1 MLFKVKAEKENE
13 VLIKKGNKQLLE
25 KGNFSDQSQ
34 FFLSYVQNFKHL
46 IHQQLTVNLE
56 KIFHNSMFGHRKC
69 HGCLMALHAFTEQW
83 KEDLDNH
90 NIIGTIAIDLSKAFD
105 CVPHDIILEK
115 LKFYGLSDHQNE
127 VHHVSVLRATLFKI
141 FKMIWHMQ

>member
-1 MLFKVKAEKENE
+1 MSK
-13 VLIKKGNKQLLE
+13 
-25 KGNFSDQSQ
+25 NFE
-34 FFLSYVQNFKHL
+34 HL

-90 NIIGTIAIDLSKAFD
+90 NIMGTIAIDLSKAFD

-115 LKFYGLSDHQNE
+115 LKFYGLSDHQSE

-141 FKMIWHMQ
+141 FKNDLAYAITQCRIVKGPFAAEQSCDT